1 MMRVVHNRLGDAN
14 VGAGYGTTKTKS
26 SGQSYPAPSTYPYDV
41 VDEKEYNFDED
52 PETIDAIL
60 KKTGMSSVARGPAQ
74 WRNDRSSLT
83 KVRLDLFE
91 SYLHEMEI
99 KQGIS
104 PFPFSTLYKNFDGP
118 ATGGF
123 KTNFAYR
130 TGPGKMLKGTSRGW
144 SQAQDFDPI
153 GDKIRINDIFDTID
167 PDKRSLLK
175 ANLMIKMSQKDD
187 K

>member
-1 MMRVVHNRLGDAN
+1 MRVVHNRSGDAN
-14 VGAGYGTTKTKS
+14 SGAGYGTTKTKS

-41 VDEKEYNFDED
+41 VDDKDDVPAED
-52 PETIDAIL
+52 PELFNAVL
-60 KKTGMSSVARGPAQ
+60 KKTGMSSIARGPAQ
-74 WRNDRSSLT
+74 HRNDRSSLT

-91 SYLHEMEI
+91 NLIQELEI

-118 ATGGF
+118 AAGGF
-123 KTNFAYR
+123 TTNYAYT
-130 TGPGKMLKGTSRGW
+130 TGPGKMLKATKRGW

-153 GDKIRINDIFDTID
+153 GDKIRINDIFDSID

-175 ANLMIKMSQKDD
+175 ANLMIRMSQKDD

>member
-14 VGAGYGTTKTKS
+14 SGAGYGTTKTKS

-41 VDEKEYNFDED
+41 VDNQHVDEED
-52 PETIDAIL
+52 PELADAIL
-60 KKTGMSSVARGPAQ
+60 KKTGMSSTARAPAQ

-91 SYLHEMEI
+91 SYLHEIDI

-104 PFPFSTLYKNFDGP
+104 PFPFSTLYKKFDGP
-118 ATGGF
+118 AAGGST
-123 KTNFAYR
+123 TNFAYR
-130 TGPGKMLKGTSRGW
+130 TGPGKMLNATTRGW